1 MAKRTVC
8 KTNKM
13 FTDDPNFPKN
23 MKNEP
28 TTTSFQGRVYI
39 FDPKRSV
46 VADKTGAELK
56 GEYAI
61 KIR

>member
-1 MAKRTVC
+1 
-8 KTNKM
+8 M
-13 FTDDPNFPKN
+13 FVDDPNFPKN
-23 MKNEP
+23 MKNDP
-28 TTTSFQGRVYI
+28 TTTIFQGRIYV
-39 FDPKRSV
+39 FDPKRSI